1 MQQKK
6 TKTILN
12 AAKRKRYTLFS
23 VGHWM
28 TGKYHLRVFCTF
40 QIAEERIGKLCGPNY
55 AVPRANFSNALN

>member
-28 TGKYHLRVFCTF
+28 TGKYNLKGQSHEKVGEIR
-40 QIAEERIGKLCGPNY
+40 PW
-55 AVPRANFSNALN
+55 